1 MPNQT
6 TRSMFAEVSAKPGVL
21 QIKFIGPSVGQREV
35 PIISDLVMP
44 ELERRLASLKRVVF
58 DLSEIN
64 FMNSMGL
71 GLCIDLRNRI
81 VEAGGKAILF
91 GLNQELAELFKMV
104 KVDRLFTVAK
114 DKAELARKLA
124 A

>member
-1 MPNQT
+1 
-6 TRSMFAEVSAKPGVL
+6 MFAEVSAKPGVL

-44 ELERRLASLKRVVF
+44 ELERRLASIKRVVF
-58 DLSEIN
+58 DFSEIS

-104 KVDRLFTVAK
+104 KVDRLFTIAK
-114 DKAELARKLA
+114 DKAELAKKLA